1 MKKFFKSKKSIF
13 GVQVADWLLLALGL
27 AVFVAIALFTITK
40 SSIWFDEAF
49 SSYLIRFNFWDIAK
63 YTAAD
68 VHPPLYYWIL
78 KLWSLLF
85 GNTDFALRSMSV
97 FFSGVA
103 IIFGYLLIHRL
114 FNKKAARISLIFIV
128 LSPMIVRYSQE
139 MRMYTLVA
147 AIALAATYTLTFAVN
162 SKKRTP
168 WIIYGILV
176 SLGMWTH
183 YFSALIWIT
192 HWIWRADVIR
202 RTIKKTKFIK
212 SFFSR
217 EWILAHVVAIGLYIP
232 WTPFLINQITTI
244 QVNGFWIPAVTPDT
258 VINFLTNTFYYLQAS
273 EITGWLA
280 MGFIVTLALMSWL
293 AFKVYKLQN
302 DQDRQSYRLI
312 MMLAFVPLV
321 LLLLASMPPLRPSFV
336 DRYLIPSTFF
346 IYLFIGLTLTLS
358 SKIIK
363 TKLRAVVIVIIALSM
378 TIGVANVWYFGN
390 YAKTANPPA
399 SNNAKE
405 IVQAIVNK
413 SGDNQPIIA
422 DSPWL
427 FYEAVS
433 YSTDKHPVYF
443 IDANTGYRYGS
454 LDMLKYN
461 DQHKIKDL
469 TQFTKENP
477 IVWYVGL
484 PRGAD
489 FSAPY
494 SNWKV
499 LQKVYYNDSIN
510 GKPAYEAIQY
520 EINK

>member
-1 MKKFFKSKKSIF
+1 MGKKKCDIKKT
-13 GVQVADWLLLALGL
+13 DWLFIGLG
-27 AVFVAIALFTITK
+27 VAAFTVISLWTITK

-63 YTAAD
+63 YTSTD
-68 VHPPLYYWIL
+68 VHPPLYYWVL
-78 KLWSLLF
+78 KLWSLIF
-85 GNTDFALRSMSV
+85 GNTDLALRSMSV
-97 FFSGVA
+97 MFGGVA
-103 IIFGYLLIHRL
+103 VIFGYLLTHRL
-114 FNKKAARISLIFIV
+114 FNKNAARISLIFMV
-128 LSPMIVRYSQE
+128 LSPMVVRYSQE
-139 MRMYTLVA
+139 MRMYTMVA
-147 AIALAATYTLTFAVN
+147 AIALAATYTLTFAIN

-168 WIIYGILV
+168 WIVYGILV

-192 HWIWRADVIR
+192 HWIWRADIIR
-202 RTIKKTKFIK
+202 RTTKKSKFIK
-212 SFFSR
+212 TFFSR
-217 EWILAHVVAIGLYIP
+217 GWILAHVVAIGLYVP
-232 WTPFLINQITTI
+232 WLPLLMTQIMII
-244 QVNGFWIPAVTPDT
+244 QVGGFWIPAVTPDT
-258 VINFLTNTFYYLQAS
+258 VINFLTNAFYYQQAS

-280 MGFIVTLALMSWL
+280 LGFMATLVLMLWL
-293 AFKVYKLQN
+293 AFKVYKMQN
-302 DQDRQSYRLI
+302 EQDRQSYRLI

-321 LLLLASMPPLRPSFV
+321 LLLLTSMPPLRPSFV

-346 IYLFIGLTLTLS
+346 IYLFIGLTLALS

-363 TKLRAVVIVIIALSM
+363 TKLRAVAIIIVALSM
-378 TIGVANVWYFGN
+378 TIGIANVWYFGN
-390 YAKTANPPA
+390 YAKNANPPA

-405 IVQAIVNK
+405 IVQTIVDK

-433 YSTDKHPVYF
+433 YATDKHPVYF
-443 IDANTGYRYGS
+443 IDANTEYKYGS

-461 DQHKIKDL
+461 DQNKIKDL
-469 TQFTKENP
+469 TQFTKEHP

-494 SNWKV
+494 SNWKA

-520 EINK
+520 EISQ